1 MRQNQAYTSGR
12 SQNGTGLDMF
22 GHKTNRALFVL
33 LLLAAALPVP
43 AMTPALLSGKIGL
56 MAAVTEGPKI
66 PLYAGLWR
74 QMSSAPPALLG
85 EIQPEPALMGWVEPE
100 VVPTIPAETFALPS
114 ESLLTPITLITF
126 PAFRPNLPFF
136 QPPTEGKTRLP
147 GGPLSPVPE
156 PATWML
162 MISGFLLLGQALRRR
177 RDPVTA

>member
-1 MRQNQAYTSGR
+1 
-12 SQNGTGLDMF
+12 MF

-43 AMTPALLSGKIGL
+43 AMTPALLSGKLGL
-56 MAAVTEGPKI
+56 MAAVVEPPKM

-85 EIQPEPALMGWVEPE
+85 ELRPEPALMGWVEPE
-100 VVPTIPAETFALPS
+100 VVPTVPAETFALPS
-114 ESLLTPITLITF
+114 DNLLTPVTLITL
-126 PAFRPNLPFF
+126 PSFRPSVQLFP
-136 QPPTEGKTRLP
+136 PPTEGETRLP

-162 MISGFLLLGQALRRR
+162 LISGFLLVGHALRGRR
-177 RDPVTA
+177 GAVIA